1 MRARGDA
8 VHRGGVDRDR
18 RTAAV
23 ASMVPARIPGA
34 RIGAAMAWWS
44 EFSEP
49 RVGIGGTPSEPAD
62 APPRPPPIVEPHRRR
77 QARGSHVNHAEGTA
91 MTESTTQCAPQL
103 GNEGAWYLRQAA
115 TPATGAAAL
124 LALFGIAMPAAA
136 VVEGLLVSTRRV
148 HAGGTL
154 FHEGMQADA
163 IHFVAV
169 GTFKAVH
176 VAEDGY
182 EQVLGF
188 CGRGEVLGYDA
199 LYTGVH
205 PTAAVAL
212 EDSTVLALSP
222 ADLST
227 LCHWIP
233 AMGLALQR
241 ELSRQLAHR
250 NAIANLMAA
259 VSAEARLAR
268 FLVQLSDRMAERG
281 QSPRRLRLR
290 MSRRDIASHIGVAH
304 ETVSRSFSALAHWGC
319 LLVCN
324 REVEIL
330 DPQRLRECA
339 SSTRGLA
346 DAAPVRLR
354 PRHAGAQSAGA
365 ARLAA

>member
-1 MRARGDA
+1 
-8 VHRGGVDRDR
+8 
-18 RTAAV
+18 
-23 ASMVPARIPGA
+23 
-34 RIGAAMAWWS
+34 
-44 EFSEP
+44 
-49 RVGIGGTPSEPAD
+49 
-62 APPRPPPIVEPHRRR
+62 
-77 QARGSHVNHAEGTA
+77 
-91 MTESTTQCAPQL
+91 MTESTTTTHCAPPL
-103 GNEGAWYLRQAA
+103 CTEGVWYLRQAA
-115 TPATGAAAL
+115 APSSGVAAL
-124 LALFGIAMPAAA
+124 LGLFGVAMPAAGVA
-136 VVEGLLVSTRRV
+136 EGLLVSTRRV

-154 FHEGMQADA
+154 FHEGMPAEA
-163 IHFVAV
+163 IHCVAV
-169 GTFKAVH
+169 GTFKTVH

-199 LYTGVH
+199 LYTGTH
-205 PTAAVAL
+205 PTAAIAL

-222 ADLST
+222 ADLAT

-268 FLVQLSDRMAERG
+268 FLVQLSDRMAECG

-304 ETVSRSFSALAHWGC
+304 ETVSRSFSALAQWGC
-319 LLVCN
+319 LVVCN
-324 REVEIL
+324 RDVEIL

-346 DAAPVRLR
+346 DATPARLR
-354 PRHAGAQSAGA
+354 PRLGRARPAAGPRWA
-365 ARLAA
+365 A